1 MIKAFP
7 YEDKG
12 RNDYQKLV
20 TTYREGIFKNAGIAI
35 FMFGNKI
42 SDEGVI
48 LTDGVYQE
56 FEIAKKFNAYIIPIG
71 STGYMA
77 KKIWDEISLNI
88 DSYPYLKAEESV
100 LRESIEPE
108 KVIHSIL
115 QILARIQKDF

>member
-1 MIKAFP
+1 MVF
-7 YEDKG
+7 
-12 RNDYQKLV
+12 
-20 TTYREGIFKNAGIAI
+20 
-35 FMFGNKI
+35 
-42 SDEGVI
+42 
-48 LTDGVYQE
+48 
-56 FEIAKKFNAYIIPIG
+56 AKKFNAYIIPIG